1 MPRGSFFGYHLPIGV
16 VGLLAMTLAMANIAQ
31 AQKCGFHG
39 IYMEPNGPDA
49 ENYSDRDWGYGLHFV
64 LPLPRPVHMFGLVMG
79 LENIIMGMDSRESYD
94 SGSRSYVEEDITQ
107 RYTRLFIGGE
117 LGGHGRGFFRPHIG
131 MNFAIVNYGFTVDVE
146 RYDDEEDDFIT
157 QNFKRD
163 NHWVFGHD
171 LTLGLDLRISRG
183 LFVDVGIRYL
193 KTYCVPVQL
202 NQGLTTVHPEYFQ
215 IYLAVGCHTDV
226 SEFYDESD

>member
-1 MPRGSFFGYHLPIGV
+1 MLRGSLFGYHLRIGV
-16 VGLLAMTLAMANIAQ
+16 VGLLAMTLAITNIAQ
-31 AQKCGFHG
+31 AQKLGLHG

-49 ENYSDRDWGYGLHFV
+49 ENYSDLALGYGAHFV
-64 LPLPRPVHMFGLVMG
+64 LPLPRPVHMFGVVVG
-79 LENIIMGMDSRESYD
+79 LENIIMGADSREIHD
-94 SGSRSYVEEDITQ
+94 SGSSSYVEEDITQ

-131 MNFAIVNYGFTVDVE
+131 MNFAIVNYGFTVDIVHH
-146 RYDDEEDDFIT
+146 DDTAEDFIT

-163 NHWVFGHD
+163 NHWVFG
-171 LTLGLDLRISRG
+171 LDLRITRG

-215 IYLAVGCHTDV
+215 VYLAVGCHTDV